1 MSEEKK
7 KQQIKQI
14 QEYNKENYFIVRVPI
29 SRKYE
34 NEIIEHLNKQFSK
47 SGYIKELIKKDLKSN

>member
-14 QEYNKENYFIVRVPI
+14 QEYNKKNYFIVRVPI

>member
-34 NEIIEHLNKQFSK
+34 NEIIEHLNKQSSK